1 MQSSDL
7 RVIIDGNNKVV
18 SKNGLYTFSSIKLI
32 AMPDFTSNLRYVSNS
47 IDYKKVRLV
56 SNNST
61 IDEFLIEK
69 IHFR

>member
-18 SKNGLYTFSSIKLI
+18 SKNGLYTFSNIKLI
-32 AMPDFTSNLRYVSNS
+32 GMPGSTSYLHYVSNS
-47 IDYKKVRLV
+47 IDYNKVRLV
-56 SNNST
+56 SNNSN
-61 IDEFLIEK
+61 IDEFMAEK